1 MDRVSGIIHLVLIV
15 RGERYLVF
23 GMNGV
28 IRTHSIV
35 QEGNSDFS
43 LKNIVRVCLVIS
55 FFFCKNIYNGLFEM
69 IGSP

>member
-43 LKNIVRVCLVIS
+43 LSLPCDI